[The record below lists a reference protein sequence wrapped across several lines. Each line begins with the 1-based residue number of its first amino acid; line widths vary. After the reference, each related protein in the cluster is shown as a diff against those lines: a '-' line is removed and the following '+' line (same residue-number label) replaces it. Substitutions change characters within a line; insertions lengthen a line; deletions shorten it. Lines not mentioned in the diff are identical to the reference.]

1 MAYKQDKDAC
11 CCEYI
16 LPLFALVG
24 CRWSRGGK
32 PQIPSSRAKD
42 ACCCERLPLHDLCEP
57 GRVACL
63 CSQA

>member
-24 CRWSRGGK
+24 CRWSRWWQATNTLKQSKG
-32 PQIPSSRAKD
+32 
-42 ACCCERLPLHDLCEP
+42 
-57 GRVACL
+57 CL
-63 CSQA
+63 LL